1 MSVERR
7 RMEQALRRLLDR
19 YPDPM
24 LHRWVME
31 TVGALQARLKAIVDP
46 GERDQAQRAAL
57 ILIKTTLQNWSEKPP
72 VRH

>member
-1 MSVERR
+1 MSFERR

-24 LHRWVME
+24 LHRWVTE
-31 TVGALQARLKAIVDP
+31 TIGALQARLKAIADP
-46 GERDQAQRAAL
+46 RERDEAQRAGL
-57 ILIKTTLQNWSEKPP
+57 ILIKATLQNWSEKPP